1 VSNFGFEVLPYY
13 VLLQYSLA
21 KLEPMNNLGGCLTL
35 LLTPSDLQ
43 VTGSS
48 SPSLLTPSLLKQM
61 FTAYGENE
69 LAADEA
75 LLDEMVKVA
84 ESENGMLDTDTF
96 ATALTYDIRL
106 YDVHN
111 EVRLATSIDDIFL
124 EHQIEGV
131 SGRKDVTLTEM
142 EKQIEGVSGRKDV
155 TLTEMEEN
163 ERGSLVLTEALV
175 TKYTAPAIDI
185 TAGTYRSKGLM
196 VFLWAT
202 VLISYFA

>member
-1 VSNFGFEVLPYY
+1 
-13 VLLQYSLA
+13 
-21 KLEPMNNLGGCLTL
+21 
-35 LLTPSDLQ
+35 
-43 VTGSS
+43 
-48 SPSLLTPSLLKQM
+48 
-61 FTAYGENE
+61 
-69 LAADEA
+69 
-75 LLDEMVKVA
+75 
-84 ESENGMLDTDTF
+84 MLDTDTF

>member
-1 VSNFGFEVLPYY
+1 
-13 VLLQYSLA
+13 
-21 KLEPMNNLGGCLTL
+21 
-35 LLTPSDLQ
+35 
-43 VTGSS
+43 
-48 SPSLLTPSLLKQM
+48 M

-69 LAADEA
+69 LAADAA

-84 ESENGMLDTDTF
+84 EAENGMLDTDTF

-124 EHQIEGV
+124 KHQMDGV
-131 SGRKDVTLTEM
+131 SGRD
-142 EKQIEGVSGRKDV
+142 KDV
-155 TLTEMEEN
+155 TLTEMEED
-163 ERGSLVLTEALV
+163 ERGSLALTDALV

>member
-1 VSNFGFEVLPYY
+1 
-13 VLLQYSLA
+13 
-21 KLEPMNNLGGCLTL
+21 
-35 LLTPSDLQ
+35 
-43 VTGSS
+43 
-48 SPSLLTPSLLKQM
+48 M

-69 LAADEA
+69 LAADAA

-84 ESENGMLDTDTF
+84 EAENGMLDTDTF

-124 EHQIEGV
+124 KHQMDGV
-131 SGRKDVTLTEM
+131 SGRD
-142 EKQIEGVSGRKDV
+142 KDV
-155 TLTEMEEN
+155 TLTEMEED
-163 ERGSLVLTEALV
+163 ERGSLALTDALV
-175 TKYTAPAIDI
+175 TKYTAPAIDN